1 MRIYSIFIVCFLL
14 SGCKNNSTQNNS
26 ITETT
31 THSIDTTAS
40 IVTATVSE
48 DNAYQQTALYLAGL
62 ATDADKKINPS
73 IIQND
78 AYRLF
83 SDSLSRGFEN
93 METSRLSKMRT
104 GLKQSS

>member
-1 MRIYSIFIVCFLL
+1 MRIYSIFLVCFFLF
-14 SGCKNNSTQNNS
+14 GCRNNYYTKTTQNS
-26 ITETT
+26 ETT

-73 IIQND
+73 IIQNMHIVFF
-78 AYRLF
+78 RI
-83 SDSLSRGFEN
+83 R
-93 METSRLSKMRT
+93 
-104 GLKQSS
+104 